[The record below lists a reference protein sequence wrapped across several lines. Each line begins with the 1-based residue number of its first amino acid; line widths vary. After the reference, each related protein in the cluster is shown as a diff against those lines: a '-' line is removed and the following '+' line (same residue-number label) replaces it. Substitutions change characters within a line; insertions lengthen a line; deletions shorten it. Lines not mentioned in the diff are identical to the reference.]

1 MVHITFREKKPI
13 FSFDRSESIVYRRLT
28 MKGGRVTDRATEWD
42 TDIDASTPNRIDPDR
57 LAAICKAL
65 AHPARIR
72 IVGRLRQLNRC
83 VCGDLVDALPL
94 AQSTV
99 SQHLK
104 ILKSAGVVRGEIEG
118 PRTCYCLNP
127 FFMKEF
133 QSLVDQLLR
142 FE

>member
-1 MVHITFREKKPI
+1 M
-13 FSFDRSESIVYRRLT
+13 
-28 MKGGRVTDRATEWD
+28 TDNTVQWE
-42 TDIDASTPNRIDPDR
+42 TDIDVSSRRIDPDR

-72 IVGRLRQLNRC
+72 IVRRLKKLNQC

-104 ILKSAGVVRGEIEG
+104 ILKSAGVIRGEIEG
-118 PRTCYCLNP
+118 PRTCYCLAP
-127 FFMKEF
+127 FFLTEF
-133 QSLVDQLLR
+133 KSLVDQLLLI
-142 FE
+142 E

>member
-1 MVHITFREKKPI
+1 MIPMPFQQCCPPSGKNL
-13 FSFDRSESIVYRRLT
+13 SE
-28 MKGGRVTDRATEWD
+28 TDAQW
-42 TDIDASTPNRIDPDR
+42 

-65 AHPARIR
+65 AHPARIA
-72 IVGRLRQLNRC
+72 IVTHLRELNQC
-83 VCGDLVDALPL
+83 VCGQIVDALPL

-127 FFMKEF
+127 ET
-133 QSLVDQLLR
+133 
-142 FE
+142 FEKFEAMIGRL

>member
-1 MVHITFREKKPI
+1 MQKAIQLNNGIDE
-13 FSFDRSESIVYRRLT
+13 SCRS
-28 MKGGRVTDRATEWD
+28 MNTE
-42 TDIDASTPNRIDPDR
+42 R
-57 LAAICKAL
+57 LAGICKAL
-65 AHPARIR
+65 AHPVRIR
-72 IVGRLRQLNRC
+72 IVERLKRLDQC

-127 FFMKEF
+127 AVMQEF
-133 QSLVDQLLR
+133 KSLVDHFLR
-142 FE
+142 IDNAS

>member
-1 MVHITFREKKPI
+1 MIDK
-13 FSFDRSESIVYRRLT
+13 
-28 MKGGRVTDRATEWD
+28 ATEWD
-42 TDIDASTPNRIDPDR
+42 TDIDATHTRIDPDR

-72 IVGRLRQLNRC
+72 IVGRLRQLNQC

-127 FFMKEF
+127 FVMQEF
-133 QSLVDQLLR
+133 KSLVDQLLR

>member
-1 MVHITFREKKPI
+1 MAQMANRTC
-13 FSFDRSESIVYRRLT
+13 
-28 MKGGRVTDRATEWD
+28 GAT
-42 TDIDASTPNRIDPDR
+42 TGIDSTPLDTVR

-65 AHPARIR
+65 AHPARVR
-72 IVGRLRQLNRC
+72 IVAHLKQLDQC
-83 VCGDLVDALPL
+83 VCGQLVDALPL

-127 FFMKEF
+127 GVMDELKA
-133 QSLVDQLLR
+133 LVAGL
-142 FE
+142 

>member
-1 MVHITFREKKPI
+1 M
-13 FSFDRSESIVYRRLT
+13 
-28 MKGGRVTDRATEWD
+28 TDKAIQWD
-42 TDIDASTPNRIDPDR
+42 TDIDGSARGIDPDR

-72 IVGRLRQLNRC
+72 IVARLKMLNEC

-118 PRTCYCLNP
+118 PRTCYCLDP
-127 FFMKEF
+127 FFMQEF
-133 QSLVDQLLR
+133 KSLVDSLLH

>member
-1 MVHITFREKKPI
+1 MTEKT
-13 FSFDRSESIVYRRLT
+13 VQWT
-28 MKGGRVTDRATEWD
+28 
-42 TDIDASTPNRIDPDR
+42 TDIDASTRRIDPER
-57 LAAICKAL
+57 LAVICKAL

-72 IVGRLRQLNRC
+72 IVGRLKKLNQC

-127 FFMKEF
+127 LFMEEF
-133 QSLVDQLLR
+133 KSLVDRFLLI
-142 FE
+142 E